1 MKNHLLALVQSLA
14 GFMTLTFALPVT
26 PADRQLALD
35 PVSWVSF
42 EQREAMGRERAQT
55 EGGTAAMAAGVY
67 YQPERSLRRY
77 ASVSEFALPEAE
89 ASGVR
94 SATLQLVQSKSRCKG
109 DGPLALHLRAFS
121 GDGTATPEDGR
132 AGAVIHTL
140 QGACD
145 DAQAFSRP
153 IDVTAAVKA
162 RLSAGDKHVG
172 FSLEPANDRV
182 GIATVYFHK
191 PDRML
196 PEDRRH
202 RLIVTLSG
210 EGGDAAP
217 AGLDVFGVKLGMTPD
232 EARHALRARSKD
244 LQIKE
249 QRETVERLRGE
260 AVFSMLNAE
269 LTERIPAGP
278 LERFSV
284 HFALPPAKPGAIYV
298 ARFGVFKPGQ
308 EPSLADV
315 KTSLVKK
322 YGEPSAVEERASDW
336 TMVWAHAP
344 DGARMVDKTVL
355 QRCRRHGAVAT
366 NVLLADPDSRYL
378 SKGCGVALW
387 AHMDRNQI
395 PRAGATGFGD
405 LASTLTLSLVDDTRF
420 KDMRLAM
427 KSHAAQTERQAAR
440 PFDLDKAPEVTPRP
454 ALAAPS
460 APAHTPWLEEMP
472 SVERVRAEI
481 RGKDEQDTAA
491 RQAGAF
497 YQLREMLG
505 LLAGDRRFRNQLS
518 EEERRL
524 MRIYAEADGA
534 ARAPIMERFDDAE
547 TRKLGMNSLRAKF
560 VGAYTGYQFDK
571 GLTDELLKR
580 FFSPDFGRIYR
591 QAKAESDARTAAATP
606 TEQTLCFP
614 SPCPPN
620 MKPKQAALPPEP
632 EEPAKPDPAIAKA
645 KAAGVDT
652 KVFGVPLGEPLRLPS
667 CTGLKEFT
675 RSKEGANPLMSGLRG
690 ISTSTTCQSQG
701 SMMGL
706 IGGLA
711 GVTGMLSDRY
721 ILLAENTC
729 PPWAYCEVV
738 AFRHEGNLAG
748 VTIMVQ
754 PGAKEDQV
762 GKHLRAK
769 YGKPSRSETAQYQ
782 NEFGARYEVDEL
794 EWNLTGLHVQYT
806 PGPRGGGQV
815 LVETETGRKA
825 REARDAAREAKQ
837 PKL

>member
-1 MKNHLLALVQSLA
+1 MKPARSTLALIGMCA
-14 GFMTLTFALPVT
+14 ALPLQA
-26 PADRQLALD
+26 ADRQVALD

-42 EQREAMGRERAQT
+42 EQREAMGRERAET

-109 DGPLALHLRAFS
+109 DGPLALHLRAYA

-145 DAQAFSRP
+145 DAQAFSQP

-162 RLSAGDKHVG
+162 RLSAGDKHIG
-172 FSLEPANDRV
+172 FSLGPANDRV
-182 GIATVYFHK
+182 GAATVYFHK
-191 PDRML
+191 PDQRL

-202 RLIVTLSG
+202 RLIVTLGGQDGGTASG
-210 EGGDAAP
+210 GM
-217 AGLDVFGVKLGMTPD
+217 DVFGVKLGMTPD
-232 EARHALRARSKD
+232 EARRALRARSKD

-249 QRETVERLRGE
+249 QRETVERLRGDP
-260 AVFSMLNAE
+260 VFSMLNAE
-269 LTERIPAGP
+269 LSERISAGP

-284 HFALPPAKPGAIYV
+284 HFALPPAESRVIYV

-315 KTSLVKK
+315 KASLVKK
-322 YGEPSAVEERASDW
+322 YGEPSAAEERASDW
-336 TMVWAHAP
+336 TLVWAQAP
-344 DGARMVDKTVL
+344 DGTRMVDKTVL
-355 QRCRRHGAVAT
+355 QRCRRHGSVAT

-387 AHMDRNQI
+387 AHMDRNSIQR
-395 PRAGATGFGD
+395 PGAMGFGD

-427 KSHAAQTERQAAR
+427 KSHAAQTERQAAK
-440 PFDLDKAPEVTPRP
+440 PFELDKAPEVTPRP
-454 ALAAPS
+454 AVAAPS

-472 SVERVRAEI
+472 AVDKVRAEI
-481 RGKDEQDTAA
+481 RGKDDQDTAA

-524 MRIYAEADGA
+524 MRMYAEADGA
-534 ARAPIMERFDDAE
+534 TRAPIMERFDDAE
-547 TRKLGMNSLRAKF
+547 TKRLGLNSPRAKF

-591 QAKAESDARTAAATP
+591 QAKAESDARTAAAKP
-606 TEQTLCFP
+606 TEQTICFP

-652 KVFGVPLGEPLRLPS
+652 KVFGVPLGEPLRLPACVS
-667 CTGLKEFT
+667 LREHAKSTDGL
-675 RSKEGANPLMSGLRG
+675 GAFGAGLRG
-690 ISTSTTCQSQG
+690 ITTSTTCQSQG

-711 GVTGMLSDRY
+711 GMTGMLSDRY

-754 PGAKEDQV
+754 PGAREDQV
-762 GKHLRAK
+762 GKQLRAK
-769 YGKPSRSETAQYQ
+769 YGKPSRSESAQYQ

-794 EWNLTGLHVQYT
+794 EWNLPGLHVQYT
-806 PGPRGGGQV
+806 PGPQGGGLV

-825 REARDAAREAKQ
+825 RESRDAAREAKQ